1 MGEHARRGL
10 VAALAILGFAVLGP
24 ACSRGSESPTLGTN
38 EAPAPDT
45 SESVTATT
53 TPTTAQSPSEPSAP
67 TNLRNV
73 APGDF
78 SAAAFGEPTA
88 GANQWLPLKPGWQ
101 TVRKGLVNVGSRRL
115 EHISVYTITDVSKEI
130 AGVRTVAILDQ
141 DFNAG
146 QLAEQAI
153 DYLAEDKHGN
163 VWYMG
168 SYTETYEGG
177 QFVNAT
183 DGWLAGV
190 SGSAPGILME
200 ALPKPGLSYFE
211 SNALGEGPTAAKVV
225 KTGGSKCVPFK
236 CYRDVVVIQEGTT
249 GEIEYKYYAPGVGGI
264 LTEPHYSG
272 GEQETELLINVRQL
286 SAQGLAELSAEVMR
300 LDRHAR
306 DVIPGVFASSSPAR
320 RTL

>member
-1 MGEHARRGL
+1 MSDRARRGW
-10 VAALAILGFAVLGP
+10 VAALAILWFAVLLP
-24 ACSRGSESPTLGTN
+24 ACSRGSETLPDRNDTPTP
-38 EAPAPDT
+38 ET
-45 SESVTATT
+45 SQSATPTT
-53 TPTTAQSPSEPSAP
+53 TPSPAPSDTTAPSD
-67 TNLRNV
+67 LRNA
-73 APGDF
+73 APGNFDP
-78 SAAAFGEPTA
+78 ANFGEPTA
-88 GANQWLPLKPGWQ
+88 GANVLIPLQPGLQ

-115 EHISVYTITDVSKEI
+115 EHIRVYTITDVSKMI
-130 AGVRTVAILDQ
+130 AGVRAVAVLDQ

-153 DYLAEDKHGN
+153 DYLAEDEHGN
-163 VWYMG
+163 VWYVG

-177 QFVNAT
+177 RFVNAT

-200 ALPKPGLSYFE
+200 ALPKAGLSYFE
-211 SNALGEGPTAAKVV
+211 SDALGEGPTAAKVV
-225 KTGGSKCVPFK
+225 KTGGSKCVPFR
-236 CYRDVVVIQEGTT
+236 CYRDVVVIQEGTS
-249 GEIEYKYYAPGVGGI
+249 GEVEYKYYAPGVGGI

-286 SAQGLAELSAEVMR
+286 SAQGLAELSAEVRR

-306 DVIPGVFASSSPAR
+306 VVIPGVFANSSPSR